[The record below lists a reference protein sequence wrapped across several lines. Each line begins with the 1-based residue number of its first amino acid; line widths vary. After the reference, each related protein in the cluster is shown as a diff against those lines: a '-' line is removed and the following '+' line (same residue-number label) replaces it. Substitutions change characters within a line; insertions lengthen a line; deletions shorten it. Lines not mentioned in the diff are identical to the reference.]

1 MVQEFEIFSKKFSQK
16 LDMSI
21 KNEIC
26 EENVKDCDKDNFGTG
41 VNHVNSVWVK
51 VGF

>member
-1 MVQEFEIFSKKFSQK
+1 
-16 LDMSI
+16 MSI

-26 EENVKDCDKDNFGTG
+26 EEDCDKDNFGTG

>member
-1 MVQEFEIFSKKFSQK
+1 
-16 LDMSI
+16 MSI

-41 VNHVNSVWVK
+41 VNHVNYVWVK

>member
-1 MVQEFEIFSKKFSQK
+1 M
-16 LDMSI
+16 LI

-26 EENVKDCDKDNFGTG
+26 EENVKDCDKDNFGIG
-41 VNHVNSVWVK
+41 VNYVNFVWVK

>member
-1 MVQEFEIFSKKFSQK
+1 
-16 LDMSI
+16 MSI

-26 EENVKDCDKDNFGTG
+26 EEYVKDCDKDNFGTG